1 MLCKELLFFAFL
13 YDSNITGLFWQVTTV
28 QLRGIDM
35 NVGNSKAFEEKKS
48 HQCINCFLMYYLL
61 HMFVFFMYTV
71 RRGRDN
77 CYYNCH
83 KAQVVVDTDT
93 EVNLWKVI
101 CMFCSQFY
109 EPEAL
114 LSDPADGRIFIELLG
129 KQITMSLQG
138 FTSLL
143 P

>member
-1 MLCKELLFFAFL
+1 
-13 YDSNITGLFWQVTTV
+13 
-28 QLRGIDM
+28 M

-71 RRGRDN
+71 CIGHDN

-93 EVNLWKVI
+93 EVNL
-101 CMFCSQFY
+101 
-109 EPEAL
+109 
-114 LSDPADGRIFIELLG
+114 
-129 KQITMSLQG
+129 
-138 FTSLL
+138 
-143 P
+143 

>member
-1 MLCKELLFFAFL
+1 
-13 YDSNITGLFWQVTTV
+13 
-28 QLRGIDM
+28 M

-77 CYYNCH
+77 CYYNGH

-93 EVNLWKVI
+93 EVNL
-101 CMFCSQFY
+101 
-109 EPEAL
+109 
-114 LSDPADGRIFIELLG
+114 
-129 KQITMSLQG
+129 
-138 FTSLL
+138 
-143 P
+143 